1 MQKSKKVDNIN
12 NLLKFM
18 ELQEFI
24 KNTLVSIRNG
34 LREANEEFAKQ
45 KGKDLGKDFPPLFII
60 EPNNRENEQ
69 GYITFDVAVTVS
81 QESKKSGGGG
91 LKIAVASLGG
101 EVGDVKSQEY
111 VSRIKFHILPC
122 RYIG

>member
-1 MQKSKKVDNIN
+1 MQKSKKVGNIN

-24 KNTLVSIRNG
+24 KNTLVSIGNG
-34 LREANEEFAKQ
+34 LHEANEEFAKQ
-45 KGKDLGKDFPPLFII
+45 KGKKLGEDFTALFVM
-60 EPNNRENEQ
+60 EPFNREKGE

-111 VSRIKFHILPC
+111 ISRIKFHILPC